1 VTTRQVAPN
10 GRSVED
16 RPRSPLSVVILSLVA
31 EEPMHPYRMQQ
42 LIKFRGKDR
51 IANVAQRNSVY
62 QTIDRLLRDRLIR
75 VHATDRTE
83 GRPERTVYTITP
95 LGRQTLERWLETML
109 ASPAREFPD
118 FPAALAFLP
127 FLTPDTVKTR
137 LQERLTVL
145 EQLLAEGQQPMPIE
159 LPRIFLVEE
168 EYQQAMLRSELD
180 WVRGLIADL
189 EAGRLDWD
197 ERQIRAEY
205 GGDFGGV
212 ARTE

>member
-1 VTTRQVAPN
+1 VP
-10 GRSVED
+10 VED

-62 QTIDRLLRDRLIR
+62 QTIDRLLRDGLLTI
-75 VHATDRTE
+75 HATDRAE
-83 GRPERTVYTITP
+83 GRPERTVYAITT

-127 FLTPDTVKTR
+127 FLRPQTVMAR
-137 LQERLTVL
+137 LEERARVLEERLAE
-145 EQLLAEGQQPMPIE
+145 EQPALP
-159 LPRIFLVEE
+159 LPRLFLIED
-168 EYQQAMLRSELD
+168 EYQRAMTQAELE
-180 WVRGLIADL
+180 WVRALIGDL
-189 EAGRLDWD
+189 RTGRLDWD
-197 ERQIRAEY
+197 EQQIKAEY
-205 GGDFGGV
+205 GGDFGGF